1 MYRFNQINYDEN
13 GNIIN
18 DSRRNLYNIFSRAL
32 LQSFSDF
39 FEDEIYNIISIW
51 LPNIVEKITNIR
63 KKVEQPSPQTP
74 SPQTKPPSPPSPQTP
89 PPTKITVPE
98 LKKLAKDHNLYGYS
112 KLNKQDLID
121 FLTKNNIVIE

>member
-39 FEDEIYNIISIW
+39 FEDEIRNISKQIIDQVNQYEIAQFPSFLYKNIPNKIDNVSCPICLEEYKDESMLSITDC
-51 LPNIVEKITNIR
+51 IHFFHEKC
-63 KKVEQPSPQTP
+63 
-74 SPQTKPPSPPSPQTP
+74 
-89 PPTKITVPE
+89 
-98 LKKLAKDHNLYGYS
+98 LKKWIDTSHTTCPICRT
-112 KLNKQDLID
+112 DL
-121 FLTKNNIVIE
+121 K